1 MTGTYKNHQTTS
13 SEPKFRS
20 LGDLFFHSLNRFSER
35 IFQYLDDTNEIITY
49 SDILEWSV
57 SVATKL
63 KERGITEN
71 DIICSCS
78 HNQKFSAIPFIAT
91 QFLGAVICNLDPKL
105 SHIDTVHLLKLIQP
119 KIFFVAEESLH
130 FIEKCLNK
138 ANITTDMVVFGKS
151 NKYTQ
156 FSEYIISVDK
166 RNFKLKSILDN
177 SAPAAIFC
185 SSGTTGLPKGICLS
199 HRALIKSATLN
210 ISLDTNEPTVPSII
224 LMYPTLYWISAAFSL
239 IRATLMGFA
248 SVVCKDF
255 DPAHTWKLI
264 EKYKVTSLF
273 LATYHAVDFCK
284 QQIPG
289 LNVSSLQFFLT
300 GSCPVPKRLIEN
312 LRQIL
317 PHVSILIAYGTT
329 ETAGIVSVFDINK
342 PDHKKMSIKKPNS
355 VGKIKEE
362 MKWKVV
368 DIDTE
373 EVLGPNRQGEL
384 RLKWDGYLMNGYF
397 KMDTSSAYDT
407 EGYFKT
413 GDVVYYD
420 EDECFYVENRIKEIF
435 KYRGWHVLPAIIE
448 NVLLSHPAVKEAAV
462 IGVPHEVDGEH
473 PRAFV
478 VLIPGFNQ
486 SCAKEIQT
494 FVNEK
499 VADSQKLR
507 GGVWI
512 VDSIP
517 KTATGKIRRMDLQNY
532 IINKIKVSD

>member
-1 MTGTYKNHQTTS
+1 MSGIYENHQTTS
-13 SEPKFRS
+13 SEPMFRS
-20 LGDLFFHSLNRFSER
+20 LGDLFFHSLNKFSER
-35 IFQYLDDTNEIITY
+35 IFQYLDDTNEKITY

-119 KIFFVAEESLH
+119 KILFVAEESLH

-138 ANITTDMVVFGKS
+138 ANVTTDMVVFGKS

-156 FSEYIISVDK
+156 FSEYVISVNK
-166 RNFKLKSILDN
+166 RNFKLKTILDN

-199 HRALIKSATLN
+199 HKALIKSANLN
-210 ISLDTNEPTVPSII
+210 ISLDSNDPMVPNII
-224 LMYPTLYWISAAFSL
+224 LMYPTLYWISAAFNL

-264 EKYKVTSLF
+264 EKY
-273 LATYHAVDFCK
+273 
-284 QQIPG
+284 
-289 LNVSSLQFFLT
+289 
-300 GSCPVPKRLIEN
+300 
-312 LRQIL
+312 
-317 PHVSILIAYGTT
+317 
-329 ETAGIVSVFDINK
+329 
-342 PDHKKMSIKKPNS
+342 
-355 VGKIKEE
+355 
-362 MKWKVV
+362 KVV

-448 NVLLSHPAVKEAAV
+448 NVLLLHPAVKEAAV

-478 VLIPGFNQ
+478 VLIPGFDQ

-517 KTATGKIRRMDLQNY
+517 KTATGKIRRMDLGNF
-532 IINKIKVSD
+532 ILNNIKVSD